1 MKFFLL
7 FTTLISSGLA
17 FLPALFSLEN
27 FLKSSACHNND
38 NTCAYDKLTSLVSP
52 SHRHN
57 VSGLHGSWRQLR
69 PKDAGSTIYQT
80 IDFEK
85 KFALATTVFSN
96 GTRVESVM
104 PFETC
109 RRLHQM
115 YFTHARQFTTFHDD
129 SQFTRNVTCSAQSFE
144 LVYASPSLRVDR
156 MMADETYRVL
166 VPCEHVYLKF

>member
-27 FLKSSACHNND
+27 FIKSSACHND
-38 NTCAYDKLTSLVSP
+38 NTHAYDNLVTLVSQ

-69 PKDAGSTIYQT
+69 PKDAGGTVYQT

-85 KFALATTVFSN
+85 KFALATTLFSN

-109 RRLHQM
+109 RGFHQM
-115 YFTHARQFTTFHDD
+115 YFTHAKQFTTFKDD
-129 SQFTRNVTCSAQSFE
+129 SRFTRNVTCSDQSFE
-144 LVYASPSLRVDR
+144 LLYASPSLRVDR

-166 VPCEHVYLKF
+166 VPCEHVYLKL